1 MFWTFV
7 IILHVF
13 KNLLVLSKT
22 MRNYDKTKGYS
33 MKTNIVRIALSCIL
47 LALAANYSFADKSK
61 KEADTKSDI
70 TKITILGSDQMQF
83 NLKEIKVNKGSKIE
97 LTMKH
102 SGKLPVNVMGHNF
115 VLLKQGVDLAK
126 FAMEAMKAKDNNYV
140 LPSQAKDVIANT
152 KVVGGGASTTISFDA
167 PAPGIY
173 DFLCTFPGHYAMM
186 KGKFIVE

>member
-1 MFWTFV
+1 MNH
-7 IILHVF
+7 I
-13 KNLLVLSKT
+13 N
-22 MRNYDKTKGYS
+22 TKGYL
-33 MKTNIVRIALSCIL
+33 MKTHFIRLALSC
-47 LALAANYSFADKSK
+47 ALISLTASFSFADENK
-61 KEADTKSDI
+61 KAADTKADI

-83 NLKEIKVNKGSKIE
+83 NLKEIKVKKGAKIE

-126 FAMEAMKAKDNNYV
+126 FAMEAMKAKDTNYV

-152 KVVGGGASTTISFDA
+152 KVVGGGASTTITFDA
-167 PAPGIY
+167 PTPGTY